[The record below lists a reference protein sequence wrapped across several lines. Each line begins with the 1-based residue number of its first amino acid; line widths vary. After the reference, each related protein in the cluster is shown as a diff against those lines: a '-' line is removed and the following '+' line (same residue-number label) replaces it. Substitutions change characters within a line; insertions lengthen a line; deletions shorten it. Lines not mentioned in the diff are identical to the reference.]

1 MLQMKWKFFSSNF
14 ELENLFQGISG
25 IPRNV
30 EYLYMSNNNMMVITT
45 ATMHEF
51 QLSSLKLLD
60 LAGKFI

>member
-1 MLQMKWKFFSSNF
+1 MKIEWKFLHFNP
-14 ELENLFQGISG
+14 ELEKFLQGISG

-30 EYLYMSNNNMMVITT
+30 EYLYMANNNMMVITT

-60 LAGKFI
+60 LSGEFI